1 MSYVVVGLGNPEFE
15 YRKTR
20 HNAGR
25 MAVERLQK
33 LYGFPEFKEKKIAA
47 SKATALVSE
56 GELHG
61 ENVQLV
67 LPQVAM
73 NLSGKVMPS
82 FVKSVVASK
91 RLIIIRDE
99 LDLSLGALKMTVG
112 RGSGG
117 HKGVESIARTIK
129 SKTFAQIKIGIS
141 GETAKGALKKP
152 KGEEKVVKHVLGK
165 FKPEEETKLK
175 KEFSKIADAVEAF
188 VSDDISRAL
197 LIANTK

>member
-1 MSYVVVGLGNPEFE
+1 MAYVIVGLGNPEIE

-33 LYGFPEFKEKKIAA
+33 LYGFPEFKEKKIPA
-47 SKATALVSE
+47 SKVTALLSE

-61 ENVQLV
+61 EKVQLV
-67 LPQVAM
+67 LPQVSM
-73 NLSGKVMPS
+73 NLSGKVMGA
-82 FVKSVVASK
+82 FVKSIVASK
-91 RLIIIRDE
+91 RVMIIRDE
-99 LDLSLGALKMTVG
+99 LDMPLGAMKMTVG

-117 HKGVESIARTIK
+117 HKGVESIARAIK
-129 SKTFAQIKIGIS
+129 SKAFAQIKIGIS
-141 GETAKGALKKP
+141 GETAKGLVRKP

-165 FKPEEETKLK
+165 FKSEEETRLK

-188 VSDDISRAL
+188 VADDTSRAL